1 MTQGAEAVQAAK
13 ATGKFQEASAYLN
26 NRMQSAAA
34 RNFGRRPN
42 RWATVGAAIAEAHP
56 LVLGEGV
63 IEE

>member
-1 MTQGAEAVQAAK
+1 MTQGLEAVQTAHS
-13 ATGKFQEASAYLN
+13 TGNFLEASSYLN
-26 NRMQSAAA
+26 NRMQNTAA

-42 RWATVGAAIAEAHP
+42 RRTTVGAAIAAAQP